1 MKSDLWYFFL
11 FCTQVEILAGEFN
24 DSAASEMFIF
34 HNGGVQI
41 LCKYPDTVRQ
51 FKMQLLKGDNVLC
64 DLTKIKGSE
73 DTLSTKNLNV
83 CKFQLSNNSVSF
95 FLYNLDSSYAS
106 YYICKLSIFDPP
118 PFQVDILSREY
129 LNIYESQLCCQLK
142 FWLPIGCAAFVIVCV
157 FGCVLMFWLTKKK
170 YPTSVHDPNSEYM
183 FMAAVNTAKKPAPT
197 DVTRNLELPGTQA
210 WTNLGQFSTTWRAR
224 FSVSWA
230 TESLTWFDY
239 IHLLLEFCSVWT
251 SDCVGQQ
258 GF

>member
-1 MKSDLWYFFL
+1 MLSFF
-11 FCTQVEILAGEFN
+11 CPGEFN

-64 DLTKIKGSE
+64 DLTKTKENE
-73 DTLSTKNLNV
+73 DTVSIRNLNV

-129 LNIYESQLCCQLK
+129 LNIYGKILFSSSRLK
-142 FWLPIGCAAFVIVCV
+142 SIYSF
-157 FGCVLMFWLTKKK
+157 
-170 YPTSVHDPNSEYM
+170 
-183 FMAAVNTAKKPAPT
+183 
-197 DVTRNLELPGTQA
+197 
-210 WTNLGQFSTTWRAR
+210 
-224 FSVSWA
+224 
-230 TESLTWFDY
+230 
-239 IHLLLEFCSVWT
+239 
-251 SDCVGQQ
+251 
-258 GF
+258 

>member
-11 FCTQVEILAGEFN
+11 FCIQVEILAGEFN

-64 DLTKIKGSE
+64 DLTKTKGNE
-73 DTLSTKNLNV
+73 DTVSIRNLNV

-95 FLYNLDSSYAS
+95 FLHNLDSSYAS

-129 LNIYESQLCCQLK
+129 LNIYESELCCQLK
-142 FWLPIGCAAFVIVCV
+142 FWLPIGCAAFVTVCV
-157 FGCVLMFWLTKKK
+157 FGCVLMYWLTKKK

-210 WTNLGQFSTTWRAR
+210 
-224 FSVSWA
+224 
-230 TESLTWFDY
+230 
-239 IHLLLEFCSVWT
+239 
-251 SDCVGQQ
+251 
-258 GF
+258 